1 MHPLVKA
8 LVVASVLGLGACVAP
23 TYGTRPQVVES
34 QTDTFR
40 FRIFPYAFA
49 VGGIMADRAADD
61 EIVKFR
67 VANGYASSEILS
79 RDSQDTVFVYTV
91 KFTR

>member
-1 MHPLVKA
+1 MCQLVNA
-8 LVVASVLGLGACVAP
+8 LAIACALALGACVAP
-23 TYGTRPQVVES
+23 TYGTRPQAVVS

-49 VGGIMADRAADD
+49 LGGFMADRAVGD

-67 VANGYASSEILS
+67 VANSYVSSEILS
-79 RDSQDTVFVYTV
+79 RDYQDSAYVYTV
-91 KFTR
+91 RFTR

>member
-1 MHPLVKA
+1 MRRFVKL
-8 LVVASVLGLGACVAP
+8 LVVASVLGLSACVAP

-34 QTDTFR
+34 QADTFR

-49 VGGIMADRAADD
+49 VGGIMADRAVDE

-79 RDSQDTVFVYTV
+79 RDSQDSALVYTV

>member
-1 MHPLVKA
+1 MRRLVTP

-23 TYGTRPQVVES
+23 TYGTGPQAVAS
-34 QTDTFR
+34 QADTFR

-49 VGGIMADRAADD
+49 MGGIMADRAVDE

-79 RDSQDTVFVYTV
+79 RDSQDAGFVYTV
-91 KFTR
+91 KFIR